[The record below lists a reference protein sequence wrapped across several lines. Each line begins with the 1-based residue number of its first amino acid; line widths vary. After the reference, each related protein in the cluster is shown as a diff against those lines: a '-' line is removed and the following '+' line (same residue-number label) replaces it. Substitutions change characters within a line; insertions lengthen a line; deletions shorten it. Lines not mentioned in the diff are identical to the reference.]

1 MHIHDNSSAS
11 RSKAI
16 LTYIIHIIIALL
28 YGTLL
33 LSFVCIVKKKYI
45 YIIVFGGSSR
55 LDGMAS

>member
-33 LSFVCIVKKKYI
+33 LSFVCIVKKKI